1 MKIYALRL
9 SGAKHMKS
17 SGLIGFVG
25 SMTEN
30 WLKESG
36 VIQAAG
42 GLLWR
47 RVKNDRQIALI
58 FRTRY
63 DDWSLPKGGREKG
76 ESFLDTAVREV
87 IEETNCPVEVGDF
100 AGCCCY
106 TVEGV
111 PKIVLFWHMFLIGD
125 CDFEP
130 DKEVK
135 ELVWMTIPEALNK
148 LTYDGERAL
157 LARAIGNKKED
168 NDEYND
174 LSPDR

>member
-1 MKIYALRL
+1 MSDKWLR
-9 SGAKHMKS
+9 
-17 SGLIGFVG
+17 
-25 SMTEN
+25 
-30 WLKESG
+30 ESG

-47 RVKNDRQIALI
+47 QVKNGRQIALV

-76 ESFLDTAVREV
+76 ETFIQTAEREV
-87 IEETNCPVEVGDF
+87 IEETNCPVELGDF

-111 PKIVLFWHMFLIGD
+111 PKIVLFWHMFLAGD

-130 DKEVK
+130 NKEVK
-135 ELVWMTIPEALNK
+135 ELVWLTIPEALNR

-157 LARAIGNKKED
+157 LASAVENKKED
-168 NDEYND
+168 NAE
-174 LSPDR
+174 

>member
-9 SGAKHMKS
+9 PGAKHMKS

-47 RVKNDRQIALI
+47 QVKNDRQIAII

-76 ESFLDTAVREV
+76 ESFLETAEREV
-87 IEETNCPVEVGDF
+87 VEETNCPVEVGDF

-130 DKEVK
+130 DNEVK

-168 NDEYND
+168 NDE
-174 LSPDR
+174 

>member
-1 MKIYALRL
+1 
-9 SGAKHMKS
+9 
-17 SGLIGFVG
+17 
-25 SMTEN
+25 MTEN

-168 NDEYND
+168 NDEKND